1 MDAVLAASGRVLGI
15 GVAWTTLWLGFWMIF
30 FGIVGL
36 LDPDSID
43 PGESAPGMA
52 AIFGPMGLLT
62 GLVFG
67 VMLVR
72 SGKSTG
78 DAPWTPVAGWGL
90 LATAIVQVL
99 YLGHGD
105 AGLAANTLM
114 ALLFTAF
121 GCLVTTVWL
130 AIARSRGRR
139 SALPSS
145 T

>member
-1 MDAVLAASGRVLGI
+1 MDAVLAASRRVLGI
-15 GVAWTTLWLGFWMIF
+15 GVAWAILWLGFWMILL
-30 FGIVGL
+30 GIIAV

-43 PGESAPGMA
+43 PGEGALGMA
-52 AIFGPMGLLT
+52 AIFGPMGPLT
-62 GLVFG
+62 GMVFG
-67 VMLVR
+67 VLLVR
-72 SGKSTG
+72 SGRSTA
-78 DAPWTPVAGWGL
+78 DAPWIPVAGWGL

-121 GCLVTTVWL
+121 GGLVTTVWL